1 MKSKVSVLVI
11 ASLLIGVFIAL
22 IQLTRLSRVGE
33 FSLSEYQRELEQ
45 LSSTSDVG
53 EVDTPQKAIRS
64 AKELWDEK
72 GFVPSTKRE
81 GIAYDQEAE
90 CWHVYSKP
98 KANMLGGVAH
108 AIIEK
113 DGTVLALWMDD

>member
-1 MKSKVSVLVI
+1 MKRKVSVLVI

-45 LSSTSDVG
+45 LSSTSDVS

-72 GFVPSTKRE
+72 GFVPSTKRV